1 VARVEAAVTHALGGF
16 RRRAARM
23 SVLPALAGCAGW
35 VGRVGVVAP
44 DEKVLGV
51 KLLRPRVMRRACAS
65 SLLGFPL
72 GRGRADLDEAMA
84 ALLARDG
91 EANVLTNV
99 ELRRRVLVTGV
110 YNRRCVEVRGDLGRT
125 VTILSLPVLGG
136 PESHR

>member
-1 VARVEAAVTHALGGF
+1 
-16 RRRAARM
+16 
-23 SVLPALAGCAGW
+23 
-35 VGRVGVVAP
+35 
-44 DEKVLGV
+44 
-51 KLLRPRVMRRACAS
+51 
-65 SLLGFPL
+65 
-72 GRGRADLDEAMA
+72 MA

>member
-1 VARVEAAVTHALGGF
+1 MARVEATVTHALDGS

-23 SVLPALAGCAGW
+23 SVLLALAGCAGW
-35 VGRVGVVAP
+35 VERIGVVAP
-44 DEKVLGV
+44 DEQVVGV

-110 YNRRCVEVRGDLGRT
+110 YNRRCVEVRGGLGRT
-125 VTILSLPVLGG
+125 VTFLSLPVLGG